1 MIKIFKYVHTVQPVH
16 QNPENDQLEKE
27 REEMIKYTHTH
38 TPYKDVQYYQYIN
51 ILIIKRTYCYTD
63 SINYCISTH

>member
-1 MIKIFKYVHTVQPVH
+1 MFKGMIKIFKYVHTVQPVH

-38 TPYKDVQYYQYIN
+38 THHIRMYY
-51 ILIIKRTYCYTD
+51 II
-63 SINYCISTH
+63 SIY